1 MSILLHLSS
10 ILERVILDHDYLPA
24 YSGYTVLE
32 DKSGCILILDNSF
45 EEDLDNGGDVA
56 DLDFIPL
63 CCPVWRRSWSLAC
76 RRNWSPS
83 CRL

>member
-1 MSILLHLSS
+1 MSSILLHLSS

-45 EEDLDNGGDVA
+45 EEDLEDLDDDGGDVA
-56 DLDFIPL
+56 DLDYIPL
-63 CCPVWRRSWSLAC
+63 PPSDDEEVEDNNNATPV
-76 RRNWSPS
+76 
-83 CRL
+83 